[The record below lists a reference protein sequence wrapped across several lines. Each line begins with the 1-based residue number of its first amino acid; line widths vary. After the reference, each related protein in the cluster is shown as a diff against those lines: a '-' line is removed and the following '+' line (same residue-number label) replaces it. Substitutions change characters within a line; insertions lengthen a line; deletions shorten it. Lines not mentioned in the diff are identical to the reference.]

1 MSVVTAVSSGRLARS
16 NTHLTAVAEL
26 STVYTT
32 TDDGVDLFSETA
44 GDGEC
49 IAFVGDC
56 GFGAWQWAW
65 QYDALAGPYETLVW
79 DLRGTGQ
86 SDTPA
91 GPYDVDRLA
100 ADLEEV
106 LADNSVRR
114 VHVVGAGLGGMIAL
128 RYAREYGR
136 AASLSLFGTAPSGEQ
151 VETAALRR
159 LFPDPDDTS
168 GDSAPAAFRDTLDGA
183 FSQAFRQS
191 EACEQIVEWRSEEDS
206 LGAGL
211 DAQTAAVESFEAGPL
226 YELTVPTL
234 VFHGVEDPVV
244 DPEVGRE
251 LAEDLPRGEF
261 EAVEGRRLAHVE
273 HARAVTDRLDEFV
286 DEHRSE

>member
-1 MSVVTAVSSGRLARS
+1 MSVVAPVFSVRIARS
-16 NTHLTAVAEL
+16 NTHLTAVAES

-32 TDDGVDLFSETA
+32 TDDGVELFSNTS
-44 GDGEC
+44 GDGET

-79 DLRGTGQ
+79 DLRGTGR

-100 ADLEEV
+100 ADFEDV

-114 VHVVGAGLGGMIAL
+114 VHVVGAGLGGMVAL

-136 AASLSLFGTAPSGEQ
+136 AASLSLFGTAPDGDR
-151 VETAALRR
+151 VETAALRN
-159 LFPDPDDTS
+159 LFPDPADAS
-168 GDSAPAAFRDTLDGA
+168 GDSATAAFRGTLDGA
-183 FSQAFRQS
+183 FSEAFRGS

-211 DAQTAAVESFEAGPL
+211 DAQIAAVESFEAGPL

-234 VFHGVEDPVV
+234 VFHGVDDPVV

-251 LAEDLPRGEF
+251 LAENLPRGEF

-273 HARAVTDRLDEFV
+273 HARAVTDRLDGFV

>member
-1 MSVVTAVSSGRLARS
+1 MYA
-16 NTHLTAVAEL
+16 
-26 STVYTT
+26 T
-32 TDDGVDLFSETA
+32 TDDGVDLYSESS
-44 GDGEC
+44 GDGET

-79 DLRGTGQ
+79 DLRGTGR
-86 SDTPA
+86 SDTPD

-100 ADLEEV
+100 ADFEAV

-136 AASLSLFGTAPSGEQ
+136 AASLSLFGTAPAGDGVDS
-151 VETAALRR
+151 AALRE
-159 LFPDPDDTS
+159 LFPAPTDVAGDD
-168 GDSAPAAFRDTLDGA
+168 AAAAFRDTLVGA
-183 FSQAFRQS
+183 FSQGFLKS
-191 EACEQIVEWRSEEDS
+191 EACEQVVEWRMAEDS
-206 LGAGL
+206 LGPGL
-211 DAQTAAVESFEAGPL
+211 DAQIAAVDSFEAGPL

-234 VFHGVEDPVV
+234 VFHGVDDPVV
-244 DPEVGRE
+244 DSDVGRE
-251 LAEDLPRGEF
+251 LADELPRGEF
-261 EAVEGRRLAHVE
+261 EPVEGRRLVHVE
-273 HARAVTDRLDEFV
+273 HARAVTDRLDGFV